1 MAKYLIKKLLNLIL
15 VLVVASIGIFTLVK
29 ISGMN
34 PVLAT
39 LGGGHLS
46 EEALAERMERY
57 GLDKPVVVQYLYWL
71 KNIVVGNFGESVKY
85 KVPVIKLIKTYCIPT
100 IYISVISFVIAQI
113 LGVLLGIW
121 SAVKKNHITD
131 KIISAITVF
140 FFSVPVFFL
149 GMLIILYISKNFP
162 NIAFTGSLKTKADY
176 VERLS
181 LPIVIMAIHQIALV
195 TRVTRSSMIEQL
207 SSEYIITLRAKGLP
221 ERVIIYK
228 HALKN
233 GIIPVM
239 TIAAMQFGS
248 LIVGAVLVESIFSLN
263 GLGQLLVQA
272 VLVGDTA
279 VIQGVSIIVIVV
291 FQLANLVVDAL
302 YAVIDPRIRQEQ
314 VA

>member
-1 MAKYLIKKLLNLIL
+1 
-15 VLVVASIGIFTLVK
+15 
-29 ISGMN
+29 
-34 PVLAT
+34 
-39 LGGGHLS
+39 
-46 EEALAERMERY
+46 
-57 GLDKPVVVQYLYWL
+57 
-71 KNIVVGNFGESVKY
+71 
-85 KVPVIKLIKTYCIPT
+85 
-100 IYISVISFVIAQI
+100 
-113 LGVLLGIW
+113 
-121 SAVKKNHITD
+121 
-131 KIISAITVF
+131 
-140 FFSVPVFFL
+140 
-149 GMLIILYISKNFP
+149 
-162 NIAFTGSLKTKADY
+162 
-176 VERLS
+176 
-181 LPIVIMAIHQIALV
+181 
-195 TRVTRSSMIEQL
+195 MIEQL